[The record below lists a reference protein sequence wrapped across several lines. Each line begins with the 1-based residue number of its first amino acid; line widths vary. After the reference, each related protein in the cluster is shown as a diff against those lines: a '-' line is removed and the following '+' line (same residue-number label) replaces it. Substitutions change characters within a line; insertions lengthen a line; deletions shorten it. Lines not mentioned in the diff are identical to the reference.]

1 MTTREE
7 IENRLGIFARRALFD
22 NCGIGPNGFEPGKDC
37 GGKPG
42 SGGSEGKA
50 APKSGRKAAK
60 TDKTAKGIEER
71 AKAAGKTFTEQW
83 LEETDADINRNAET
97 EDRRR
102 RRADERRQTKADEKV
117 KEIERKLSEL
127 KARGPEISPRQA
139 EATRKIEKIDKRI
152 ADIRKEME
160 TRSADAATAAEDR
173 KKQIQVDRDKRTEK
187 LRKKWTK
194 MFGPKKAEEML
205 GNVAKAREQAERESA
220 GGK

>member
-22 NCGIGPNGFEPGKDC
+22 NCGIGPDGFQPGNDC

-42 SGGSEGKA
+42 GGGSEGKA

-83 LEETDADINRNAET
+83 LEETDADINRNAEA

-102 RRADERRQTKADEKV
+102 RRADERRQAKADEKV

-139 EATRKIEKIDKRI
+139 EATRKIEEIDKRI

-160 TRSADAATAAEDR
+160 TRSATAATAKEER
-173 KKQIQVDRDKRTEK
+173 KKQVEAEQAKRTEK

-205 GNVAKAREQAERESA
+205 GNVAKAREQAEREYA